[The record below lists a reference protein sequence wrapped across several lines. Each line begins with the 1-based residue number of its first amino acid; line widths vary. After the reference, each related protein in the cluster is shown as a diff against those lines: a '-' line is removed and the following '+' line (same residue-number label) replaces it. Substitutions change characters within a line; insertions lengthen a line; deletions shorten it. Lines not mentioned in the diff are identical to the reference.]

1 MEMYIEDNI
10 KMEDLMASDHMNGK
24 RKEDLSTKEISKMD

>member
-10 KMEDLMASDHMNGK
+10 KMEDLMASDLMNGK
-24 RKEDLSTKEISKMD
+24 RKVDLSTKEISKMD